1 MSEGEWG
8 PWHAA
13 PAGLA
18 QFEKVTCEIETEGK
32 LTPKQEA
39 ALIRFA
45 RDNGRSWKRELNL
58 MWFDGRDANEPDGG
72 YLRQIRNQ
80 FGPSWLLKYRLP
92 KVLLT

>member
-1 MSEGEWG
+1 
-8 PWHAA
+8 
-13 PAGLA
+13 
-18 QFEKVTCEIETEGK
+18 
-32 LTPKQEA
+32 
-39 ALIRFA
+39 
-45 RDNGRSWKRELNL
+45 